1 MEHCCKCQLPGSHCQ
16 LEWPSVFTLPRKLH
30 RLTQHTSED
39 VRPYCSLLMTIQP
52 LLSVLLPF
60 APVSCFQMSPSYD
73 ETLTSL
79 SWALDFPGPLC
90 GAGLPMT
97 HPVKAWAGSK
107 RWAGECLWASWRDWT
122 RGKLR
127 RFPSL
132 VTGSGWKEPRAQ
144 NHSEWIILECNV
156 RSCLPLY
163 PQDPEHS
170 GCRVNTWWMPIVAS
184 CLYGPNTEP
193 PLGAWHRAI
202 SAGLTQSHLCGP
214 DTEPS
219 LRAWHRAVSRGLT
232 SSPRPP
238 SALFTDC
245 CGALAGCLLL
255 REELRLRNGGK
266 ASPVAGLHWL
276 PRAWLSSQVQSTLCV
291 MNDIETYPW
300 QPAGPSPDLC
310 KHQPE
315 AALVLRQPGDS
326 PSQPR
331 FFRPPAWDDS
341 YLSSCV
347 SAPDTGGWILC
358 GFPSEDLGRK
368 CHSLSSLCLSLFALA
383 ETTLWSSLLRSHRF
397 DLECSLPLLT
407 SCPPRPELQT
417 WLW

>member
-193 PLGAWHRAI
+193 SLG
-202 SAGLTQSHLCGP
+202 
-214 DTEPS
+214 
-219 LRAWHRAVSRGLT
+219 AWHRAVSRGLT

-276 PRAWLSSQVQSTLCV
+276 SRAWLSSQVQSTLCV

-331 FFRPPAWDDS
+331 FFRPPRGTTHTSPA
-341 YLSSCV
+341 V
-347 SAPDTGGWILC
+347 SQ
-358 GFPSEDLGRK
+358 
-368 CHSLSSLCLSLFALA
+368 
-383 ETTLWSSLLRSHRF
+383 
-397 DLECSLPLLT
+397 
-407 SCPPRPELQT
+407 LQT
-417 WLW
+417 WADEFSVVFHQRISEGNVIVSPPSVCLCLPWQRPPCDLLFSALIALIWNALSRCLPLVLRDLNCRHGFDRNDRRMC